1 MNFDSKYIWES
12 LPLLLQGLQL
22 TLIISL
28 SGLLGGFYYWLT
40 GGNLPCSGR
49 KNRQNAVTY
58 FCRAYSRYAHHG
70 AGNVYLFCTTDGVA
84 DKN

>member
-28 SGLLGGFYYWLT
+28 SGLLGGFIIGLLAGT
-40 GGNLPCSGR
+40 
-49 KNRQNAVTY
+49 
-58 FCRAYSRYAHHG
+58 CRAL
-70 AGNVYLFCTTDGVA
+70 AGKSPKRCHLFLSSLFAVRPSWCR
-84 DKN
+84 